1 METITKI
8 VEQFSD
14 VEKLR
19 YCEQCGR
26 CASACPI
33 TGVDGFNIRRIVRHI
48 ELGLVDEVAATP
60 LSWMCTTCGRCE
72 DACPNG
78 IKIIQITRK
87 LRSMVP
93 DKIFPP
99 PGVRAPCV
107 SACPAG
113 IDIPGY
119 LRLISEGKLNEAY
132 NLIMERMPFPGVL
145 GRICTHPCETMCKRG
160 KVFDQ
165 PISICASKRYIADN
179 SGGPSEKTLAVAPAT
194 GKKVAVIGSGP
205 AGLSAAFLLRKKG
218 HAVTVFEARDQLGG
232 MMRFGIPRYR
242 LPGPVLDK
250 EIAQVVSVGIETVT
264 GTKFGETVSLDK
276 LKNDGY
282 AAIFLAVGAQLSRK
296 IKIEG
301 NDLKNVEWGL
311 DFLMDVNSGK
321 EVRVK
326 DRVMVVGGGNVAID
340 VAMTAWRL
348 GAKEVVLSCLESRK
362 EMPANDW
369 EIEMAREEGVKMMY
383 SWGPDKIIGKDGA
396 VSKVELVRCTSVFD
410 SNGNFCPFFDDTK
423 ETVETDQVILAI
435 GQACDFDTCDLEGHV
450 RVAGNLIAINKETQ
464 ETEVPGVFAG
474 GDAANGPGAVVDAVA
489 AGRRAAVSIDKYLG
503 GDGVVVGDYATLSLE
518 AYDPQREK
526 GFAELKRE
534 KFAHLPLAERH
545 PGFVEVDR
553 AYTEEQ
559 AKKEAHRCFQCD
571 YEVTMARAA
580 RAGATCAK

>member
-1 METITKI
+1 METNTK
-8 VEQFSD
+8 VVKQFSD

-48 ELGLVDEVAATP
+48 ELGLIDDVASTP

-119 LRLISEGKLNEAY
+119 LRLISEDKLDEAY

-145 GRICTHPCETMCKRG
+145 GRICTHPCESMCKRG
-160 KVFDQ
+160 KVFNQ
-165 PISICASKRYIADN
+165 PISICASKRFIADN
-179 SGGPSEKTLAVAPAT
+179 SNGASEKVLTVGPGT
-194 GKKVAVIGSGP
+194 GKKVAVVGSGP

-218 HAVTVFEARDQLGG
+218 HAVTVFEAREQLGG
-232 MMRFGIPRYR
+232 MMRYGIPRYR
-242 LPGPVLDK
+242 LPGEILDK
-250 EIAQVVSVGIETVT
+250 EIAQVLSVGIETKT
-264 GTKFGETVSLDK
+264 GSQFGKDVSLEK
-276 LKNDGY
+276 LKSDGFD
-282 AAIFLAVGAQLSRK
+282 AVFLGVGAQLSRR
-296 IKIEG
+296 IKLDG
-301 NDLKNVEWGL
+301 NDLQNVEWGL
-311 DFLMDVNSGK
+311 DFLMNIGSGNA
-321 EVRVK
+321 VTVK
-326 DRVMVVGGGNVAID
+326 DRVLVVGGGNVAID
-340 VAMTAWRL
+340 VAMTALRL
-348 GAKEVVLSCLESRK
+348 GAKEVVLTCLESRK

-369 EIEMAREEGVKMMY
+369 EIEMAQEEGVKMMY
-383 SWGPDKIIGKDGA
+383 SWGPNRIIGKDGA
-396 VSKVELVRCTSVFD
+396 VSAVELVRCTSVFD
-410 SNGNFCPFFDDTK
+410 TNGNFCPFFDETK

-435 GQACDFDTCDLEGHV
+435 GQACDFDTCDLEGHI

-464 ETEVPGVFAG
+464 ETEMAGIFAG
-474 GDAANGPGAVVDAVA
+474 GDAANGPGAVIDAIA
-489 AGRRAAVSIDKYLG
+489 AGRRAASSIDRYLG
-503 GDGVVVGDYATLSLE
+503 GNGVVLSEYATLSLE

-534 KFAHLPLAERH
+534 QFPHLPLEERH
-545 PGFVEVDR
+545 PGFSEVDQCFS
-553 AYTEEQ
+553 TEQ
-559 AKKEAHRCFQCD
+559 AKREAHRCFQCD
-571 YEVTMARAA
+571 YEVMMAREA
-580 RAGATCAK
+580 RA